1 MATVYETLVL
11 ASTSYGGLRPGP
23 VAPGWKLL
31 QTNDGKPLLRVDAKS
46 GFEAA
51 AYRNETTGEIVVSYV
66 GTNDWGD
73 VFGTYPQIVGG
84 KMPIEQFVQAID
96 FLNQVR
102 EGNPGATLVLTGHS
116 LGGFLA
122 QAVSVFVRSRED
134 LAIPTTTLEAPGA
147 RSAIERLLD
156 KPIDGLTSQI
166 TNYVHPSDQIGTFR
180 DHAGE
185 VRYWGGI
192 EGPGVGEAP
201 WWAQILAS
209 PVLALGFVPS
219 IFLTHKIPNAVEWFR
234 DDPEG
239 QRVVPGSA
247 PPVQSSESIS
257 GVEVPLRVNSESSTA
272 TSDVVT
278 NATSNWFD
286 TLSAPSELG
295 FVAPPTPP
303 PVPAPV
309 VLPSAPDLPTGDP
322 SVPPPDPAPLPPDPV
337 PPPTPDA
344 LPDTQ
349 GVVMEIAQPPA
360 VDASG
365 SGDTALSSASS
376 AGASSDAST
385 VSSAT
390 GAGAS
395 SDGSASPAVGDGGGD
410 GGSAPGDTNSVVTAS
425 APVDQLGSQAALNG
439 GEGAL
444 IPEDVTLVLSGVGS
458 ARTIASIVSSDL
470 PDDQKALQSAA
481 AAASFASQAV
491 GAETAAGQAL
501 GAVGGALSVAAI
513 ALSDMPDEQKA
524 FRAAQT
530 VLTMAAPPLAI
541 PSIVGFAVEE
551 LVNLG
556 LGEYQQGDISKAI
569 MKAKQTALFQYG
581 NQAQEEALKSAPDFN
596 ATLRALSAAPPGTS
610 GQVQFGV
617 GNEYAGETLVGRAGT
632 TQTPGWESTLQRISD
647 PTVIAQHPDLVASF
661 IQNLWVQTGPSG
673 AAAFNQGATRN
684 YQTYLLSKLPYTME
698 WNAARQKILNAEIVD
713 PRDTAARDAASAAV
727 PDLPADQ
734 YLRVGNAK
742 LDTTHQYAFYNVWHV
757 PPDVEPMPTEQAAM
771 QLAQSYA
778 SYGFNARPQNPTLV
792 MDLTTGKM
800 LSQPVTGQIPQYMT
814 GFEGQQVYAGYSVEV
829 TTGYKLDSA
838 YFDPQ
843 APDTPYTKGLR
854 GETERA
860 TAQVAQTD
868 DWWRATYGGGGDPV
882 VLDLNED
889 GVLLQPAAK
898 SGVDFDLNGDGS
910 VERIAWVQPED
921 GLLALDRDHD
931 GKITSGRELFSEFF
945 DPNHATTGLG
955 ALGLFDANHDRVI
968 DTKDPVFGQLE
979 VWRDANHDARTDP
992 GELRTLDALGI
1003 TAIQLAGV
1011 PANEP
1016 VDGGRIITRTTFMQ
1030 NGTAMDAADM
1040 FFATEGESVRSAATD
1055 PNGAE
1060 INLAVD
1066 GHEVDD
1072 TRVEQLRQAMAA
1084 FAPLALSAEMTL
1096 PSDNQHQLTPALAA
1110 AWESGHS

>member
-1 MATVYETLVL
+1 MATVYEASVL
-11 ASTSYGGLRPGP
+11 ASTSYGGSRPGP
-23 VAPGWKLL
+23 VPPGWKLL

-166 TNYVHPSDQIGTFR
+166 TNYIHPSDQIGTFR

-239 QRVVPGSA
+239 QRVIPGSA
-247 PPVQSSESIS
+247 PPVQSSDSVS
-257 GVEVPLRVNSESSTA
+257 AVGVPFQVNSESSTVA
-272 TSDVVT
+272 SGVVT

-344 LPDTQ
+344 PPDTQ

-360 VDASG
+360 VDASGSGDAAFSSASSAGASSDASTVSSATGAGASSDGNASTVGANGSSAAADAALAGHDGVATIDTSSVVTDIVQPPAGGDGG

-390 GAGAS
+390 GTGAS

-425 APVDQLGSQAALNG
+425 APVDQLGTQAAHND
-439 GEGAL
+439 GESAL
-444 IPEDVTLVLSGVGS
+444 IPEGATLVLSGVGS

-491 GAETAAGQAL
+491 GAATTLGEGLGEAGVAL
-501 GAVGGALSVAAI
+501 DVAAI
-513 ALSDMPDEQKA
+513 ALSDMPDEQKGLQSAAVAASFASQAVGAETAAGQVLGAVGGALNIAAIALSDMPDDQKA

-530 VLTMAAPPLAI
+530 VLTVAIPPLAI

-596 ATLRALSAAPPGTS
+596 AALRALSAAPPGTS

-617 GNEYAGETLVGRAGT
+617 GNEYAGETLVGQAGT

-661 IQNLWVQTGPSG
+661 ILNLWVQTGPSG
-673 AAAFNQGATRN
+673 AAAFNPGATRN
-684 YQTYLLSKLPYTME
+684 YQTFLLSKLPYTPE

-713 PRDTAARDAASAAV
+713 PRDTAAREAALAAV

-734 YLRVGNAK
+734 YLRVGQAK

-778 SYGFNARPQNPTLV
+778 SYGSSARPQNPTLV

-800 LSQPVTGQIPQYMT
+800 LSQPVTGQIPQYMQ
-814 GFEGQQVYAGYSVEV
+814 GFEGQQVFAGYTQSVI
-829 TTGYKLDSA
+829 GYALDPA

-854 GETERA
+854 GEAERA

-882 VLDLNED
+882 VLHLHQD
-889 GVLLQPAAK
+889 GVMLQPAAK
-898 SGVDFDLNGDGS
+898 S
-910 VERIAWVQPED
+910 
-921 GLLALDRDHD
+921 
-931 GKITSGRELFSEFF
+931 
-945 DPNHATTGLG
+945 
-955 ALGLFDANHDRVI
+955 
-968 DTKDPVFGQLE
+968 
-979 VWRDANHDARTDP
+979 
-992 GELRTLDALGI
+992 
-1003 TAIQLAGV
+1003 
-1011 PANEP
+1011 
-1016 VDGGRIITRTTFMQ
+1016 
-1030 NGTAMDAADM
+1030 
-1040 FFATEGESVRSAATD
+1040 
-1055 PNGAE
+1055 
-1060 INLAVD
+1060 
-1066 GHEVDD
+1066 
-1072 TRVEQLRQAMAA
+1072 
-1084 FAPLALSAEMTL
+1084 
-1096 PSDNQHQLTPALAA
+1096 
-1110 AWESGHS
+1110 